1 MSAPRDYVKYQNRR
15 LYDRAEGK
23 YVTLDSVR
31 IAVISGEAVKVLSYK
46 TKQDMTREILLD
58 VLKSVELIDP
68 RLSVEALIELIRR

>member
-31 IAVISGEAVKVLSYK
+31 IAIISGEPIKVLSYE
-46 TKQDMTREILLD
+46 TKEDMTREILLD
-58 VLKSVELIDP
+58 IFKVVEMTDP
-68 RLSVEALIELIRR
+68 RLSVEALTKLIQR